1 MLSKLCLPT
10 ELLQAFT
17 ILHTLIVIAILLWL
31 KPSLYLS
38 LWIEI
43 FLAINLSLIFNI
55 KKQAVNKT
63 FDDYAILGMLP
74 FLTIVYLSDLPSLNH
89 SFVTEKDHLQITQI
103 TIPSQ
108 PTCTKNK
115 RYNSCSFKAND
126 MSFICNYD
134 IRVRKDENCDSLYRY
149 GGQKANVF
157 YQPIDK
163 VNLIYKLD
171 LESQK
176 PYEFT
181 QQYITFQSQQNIA
194 KRTIFWLLLS
204 FVIPSLFLYFQYF
217 VWGNKLLIN
226 NKQTA

>member
-149 GGQKANVF
+149 GDEQATVF

-163 VNLIYKLD
+163 TNLIY
-171 LESQK
+171 EIEFSSQK
-176 PYEFT
+176 FYEFNRQST
-181 QQYITFQSQQNIA
+181 KFQNQQNSA
-194 KRTIFWLLLS
+194 KKMIFWLLIS
-204 FVIPSLFLYFQYF
+204 FFMPSLFLYVQYF
-217 VWGNKLLIN
+217 LWGRKISANA
-226 NKQTA
+226 QS